1 MPPDGPRQEGKHESF
16 DQGPLRFAGDAGPG
30 GAGDAGLCPPSGDCP
45 AAGDLGEISG
55 GDHQGPVPGGTGDG
69 PAGKNGGYR
78 LGVDPET
85 CTVGS
90 ILKCAEGSLA
100 PVACLDCGEEPA
112 CPRSRQCRTLP
123 MWQELD
129 RRIDAYLESV
139 TLKDLLEQET
149 P

>member
-1 MPPDGPRQEGKHESF
+1 MRVSTKGRYALRGMLDLAEQGTQDYVPLREIAQRQEISEKYLEAIIKALSREGLVT
-16 DQGPLRFAGDAGPG
+16 GLR
-30 GAGDAGLCPPSGDCP
+30 
-45 AAGDLGEISG
+45 
-55 GDHQGPVPGGTGDG
+55 
-69 PAGKNGGYR
+69 GKNGGYR

-129 RRIDAYLESV
+129 RRIDAYLESI
-139 TLKDLLEQET
+139 TLKDLLEQEA